1 MIKYIISLKN
11 DICDEHSTF
20 FFFIMVRLSPN
31 HSHERPNQSL
41 ASIHWLT
48 YKPTVFG
55 AVVLCRLWWVCVW
68 CIVGAHSLCSRQ
80 HVAYS
85 L

>member
-1 MIKYIISLKN
+1 MISVMNTPRFFLYNGTFITESLHK
-11 DICDEHSTF
+11 
-20 FFFIMVRLSPN
+20 
-31 HSHERPNQSL
+31 RPNQSL

-48 YKPTVFG
+48 YRPTVFG
-55 AVVLCRLWWVCVW
+55 AVGLCRLWWVCVW

>member
-1 MIKYIISLKN
+1 MIKCIISLKN

-20 FFFIMVRLSPN
+20 FFFYDGTFITESL
-31 HSHERPNQSL
+31 HKRPNQSL

-55 AVVLCRLWWVCVW
+55 GGWFMSLVVGVCVYYRRSQP
-68 CIVGAHSLCSRQ
+68 VRQ
-80 HVAYS
+80 AACG

>member
-1 MIKYIISLKN
+1 MISVMNIPR
-11 DICDEHSTF
+11 F
-20 FFFIMVRLSPN
+20 FFYNGTFITESL
-31 HSHERPNQSL
+31 HKRPNQSL

-48 YKPTVFG
+48 YRPTVFG
-55 AVVLCRLWWVCVW
+55 AVGLCRLWWVCVW
-68 CIVGAHSLCSRQ
+68 CIVGTHSLCSRQ

>member
-1 MIKYIISLKN
+1 MISVMNIPR
-11 DICDEHSTF
+11 F
-20 FFFIMVRLSPN
+20 FFYNGTFTTESLHKR
-31 HSHERPNQSL
+31 RNQSL

-48 YKPTVFG
+48 YKPTMFG
-55 AVVLCRLWWVCVW
+55 AVGLCRLWWVCVW

>member
-20 FFFIMVRLSPN
+20 FFFIMVRSSPN
-31 HSHERPNQSL
+31 HSHKRPNQSL

-48 YKPTVFG
+48 YEPTVFG
-55 AVVLCRLWWVCVW
+55 AVVVMSSVMGVCVVY
-68 CIVGAHSLCSRQ
+68 CRCSQ
-80 HVAYS
+80 PVQQAACG

>member
-20 FFFIMVRLSPN
+20 FFYNGTFITESL
-31 HSHERPNQSL
+31 HKRPNQSL

-55 AVVLCRLWWVCVW
+55 SGWFMSPVVGVCVVYLRRSQPVQQAA
-68 CIVGAHSLCSRQ
+68 CGL
-80 HVAYS
+80 
-85 L
+85 

>member
-1 MIKYIISLKN
+1 MISVMNIPR
-11 DICDEHSTF
+11 
-20 FFFIMVRLSPN
+20 FFFIMVRSSPN

-55 AVVLCRLWWVCVW
+55 AVVVMSSVMGVCGVLSVLTACAAGSMW
-68 CIVGAHSLCSRQ
+68 LIVCDGKL
-80 HVAYS
+80 
-85 L
+85 

>member
-1 MIKYIISLKN
+1 MIKCIISLKN

-20 FFFIMVRLSPN
+20 FFYNGTFITESLHKRL
-31 HSHERPNQSL
+31 NQSL

-48 YKPTVFG
+48 YKPTVFDG
-55 AVVLCRLWWVCVW
+55 GWFISLVLGVCVYDRRSQP
-68 CIVGAHSLCSRQ
+68 VRQ
-80 HVAYS
+80 AACG

>member
-1 MIKYIISLKN
+1 MIKYIFSLKN

-20 FFFIMVRLSPN
+20 FFYNGTFITELL
-31 HSHERPNQSL
+31 HKRPNQSL

-55 AVVLCRLWWVCVW
+55 GGWFMSLVVGVCVVY
-68 CIVGAHSLCSRQ
+68 CRRSQPVQQAACGL
-80 HVAYS
+80 
-85 L
+85 

>member
-20 FFFIMVRLSPN
+20 FFFIMVRSSPN
-31 HSHERPNQSL
+31 HSHKRPNQLL

-48 YKPTVFG
+48 YKSTVFG
-55 AVVLCRLWWVCVW
+55 AVVFMSSVVGVCVVY
-68 CIVGAHSLCSRQ
+68 CRCAQPVRQ
-80 HVAYS
+80 AACG

>member
-11 DICDEHSTF
+11 DICDKHSTF
-20 FFFIMVRLSPN
+20 FFFIMVCSSPN

-41 ASIHWLT
+41 ASIHRLT
-48 YKPTVFG
+48 YKPTVLG
-55 AVVLCRLWWVCVW
+55 AVVVMSSVMGVCVVY
-68 CIVGAHSLCSRQ
+68 CRCSQ
-80 HVAYS
+80 PVQQAACG